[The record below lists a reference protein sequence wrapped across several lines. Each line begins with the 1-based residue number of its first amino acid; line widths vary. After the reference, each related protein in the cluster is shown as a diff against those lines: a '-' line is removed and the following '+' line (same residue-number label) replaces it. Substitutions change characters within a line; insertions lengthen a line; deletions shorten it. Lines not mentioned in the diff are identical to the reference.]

1 MTQGNTAPLL
11 PFDEPQRTL
20 PAVHDDL
27 SQEMA
32 RLRRDHPTRYDEA
45 AKLFKENQE
54 ARTDVTAAETLLN
67 KVRALTQPVTLPFA
81 RPIEVTPTD
90 AAASATPASDTSQGE
105 ETSPRLVQ
113 DERNDAEQ
121 DKVEGEA
128 LDETQDQEV
137 DEQDGDEELD
147 EAETGGQTSSDAPEA
162 TLDDVPPVMEAPA
175 PLVTWPEGT
184 LGAGMISQLAS
195 TLGAG
200 ETLSLILAR
209 VGDAL
214 LVSVQPSPVKN
225 EPNGTSVPLQ
235 VKGTPSALDTQL
247 ALKLDEYREGR
258 GVARDTAHYAATVR
272 AAAEAHRQATQNAAK
287 PKAASSKPATPA
299 RQEGHLTV
307 EVSPRDTTLVL
318 TDGGG
323 KTHPFQAGKKTALP
337 AGEYA
342 LNLDAQGYEA
352 QTQKLSVKPGKE
364 TKTAFVLKRASAPG
378 LF

>member
-32 RLRRDHPTRYDEA
+32 RLRRDYPTRYDEA

-67 KVRALTQPVTLPFA
+67 KVRALTPPVTLPFA
-81 RPIEVTPTD
+81 RPTDVLPPNPTAGD
-90 AAASATPASDTSQGE
+90 TLAPDTSQGE
-105 ETSPRLVQ
+105 ETSSRLAQ
-113 DERNDAEQ
+113 DERDGAQQ
-121 DKVEGEA
+121 DDVEGEA
-128 LDETQDQEV
+128 PGEALDHEV
-137 DEQDGDEELD
+137 NEQDGDEELD
-147 EAETGGQTSSDAPEA
+147 EAETDGQTSSDAPEA
-162 TLDDVPPVMEAPA
+162 TLDDVPALSETPA
-175 PLVTWPEGT
+175 PPVTWPAGT

-209 VGDAL
+209 VGNTL
-214 LVSVQPSPVKN
+214 LVTVQPAPIKD
-225 EPNGTSVPLQ
+225 EPNSTAVPLQ
-235 VKGTPSALDTQL
+235 VKGLPSALDTQL
-247 ALKLDEYREGR
+247 GVKLEEYREGR
-258 GVARDTAHYAATVR
+258 SVARDTAHYVATVR
-272 AAAEAHRQATQNAAK
+272 AAADAHRQATQNAAK
-287 PKAASSKPATPA
+287 PKAAPSQPATPA

-307 EVSPRDTTLVL
+307 EVSPRDATLVL

-337 AGEYA
+337 AGEYT
-342 LNLDAQGYEA
+342 LSLDAPGYEA

-364 TKTAFVLKRASAPG
+364 TKTAFVLKKASAPS